1 MRSPR
6 PAPLHFPITIRRIVR
21 LLWQM
26 PLVAAMLCGA
36 GMGVLFLRSDVR
48 SFRPRL
54 PQIRK
59 MIEVQKAATP
69 VLPPFLIQ
77 CLHAEGFPDQHTAGC
92 LLSQYGLDDTTSLH
106 RQARRLLW
114 TGSLY
119 WHLSGEER
127 DMLYCAFMNDG
138 AGRKGIHHLAS
149 RLFGRPV
156 ERLTDSELAALAVAS
171 RSPTRFLRDRA
182 LLETFAEK
190 LLVKSS
196 SGRLYFDKLEMD

>member
-1 MRSPR
+1 MCSPQPSALLL
-6 PAPLHFPITIRRIVR
+6 PALIRRIVR
-21 LLWQM
+21 LLWQV
-26 PLVAAMLCGA
+26 PLVMVVLCVA
-36 GMGVLFLRSDVR
+36 GVGVLFLRSDVR

-54 PQIRK
+54 PEIRK
-59 MIEVQKAATP
+59 IIEVQKAATP
-69 VLPPFLIQ
+69 VLPPFLIS
-77 CLHAEGFPDQHTAGC
+77 CLRAEGAPDQHTVGC
-92 LLSQYGLDDTTSLH
+92 LLSQFGLDDTTSLH
-106 RQARRLLW
+106 RHARTLLW
-114 TGSLY
+114 TGSLQ
-119 WHLSGEER
+119 WHLSEEER
-127 DMLYCAFMNDG
+127 DLLHCAFMSDG
-138 AGRKGIHHLAS
+138 AGGMGIHHLAS